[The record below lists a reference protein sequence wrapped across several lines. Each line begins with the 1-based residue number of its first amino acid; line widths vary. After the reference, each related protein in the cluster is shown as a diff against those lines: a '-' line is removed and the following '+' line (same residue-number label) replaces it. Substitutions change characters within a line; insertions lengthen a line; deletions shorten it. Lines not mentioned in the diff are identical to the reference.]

1 METNNA
7 LIKLNCLFF
16 LSPLTTQVVHSDS
29 DLNSTSFDANHSGTK
44 IHWRK
49 KRRATCHFWRKVWP
63 GFSLNLP
70 LYFGGRKWAL
80 LVVVE
85 SPFVKILIDF
95 WQLWMDFEFENKIIA
110 LQQSNLMVLNG
121 KDTQVA
127 YLTDLSGGKID
138 FEFFGR
144 GILATFQLMVVK
156 VCRRVY
162 YYKFC

>member
-1 METNNA
+1 
-7 LIKLNCLFF
+7 
-16 LSPLTTQVVHSDS
+16 
-29 DLNSTSFDANHSGTK
+29 
-44 IHWRK
+44 
-49 KRRATCHFWRKVWP
+49 
-63 GFSLNLP
+63 
-70 LYFGGRKWAL
+70 
-80 LVVVE
+80 
-85 SPFVKILIDF
+85 
-95 WQLWMDFEFENKIIA
+95 MDFEFENKIIA